1 VEQWVKEGQIP
12 ILFDLNPLNA
22 SLAYFTRSIRK
33 KPLSSKAERLMLPP
47 SVFGQA
53 KIVLF

>member
-1 VEQWVKEGQIP
+1 VKNWVKEGQNS
-12 ILFDLNPLNA
+12 ILFDLNLLNA
-22 SLAYFTRSIRK
+22 SLVYFDQVNWGDAPGFKGRK
-33 KPLSSKAERLMLPP
+33 IDVPP